1 MGVETP
7 DSEFFLINGLSN
19 YNMTLYDIK
28 PKFQDLLRPIV
39 RVFFIRG
46 VTANQVTVSAAIF
59 SMVLGAVLMLF
70 PEPRLYILLPIFLFI
85 RMALNAID
93 GMLAR
98 EFNQQS
104 RLGAILN
111 EVGDIIA
118 DAALYLAFA
127 FVTGVCPWLV
137 VLVVL
142 LSWLTEFCGVI
153 AQTLTGSRNYRGPMG
168 KSDRAFV
175 LGALGLFIALWP
187 QYVIVANIVF
197 GVSAVLLAW
206 TSVNRCR
213 SALEATNA

>member
-1 MGVETP
+1 
-7 DSEFFLINGLSN
+7 
-19 YNMTLYDIK
+19 MTLYDIK
-28 PKFQDLLRPIV
+28 PKFQNLLRPTVV
-39 RVFFIRG
+39 RLHAMG
-46 VTANQVTVSAAIF
+46 VTANQITLLAMLAS
-59 SMVLGAVLMLF
+59 VLLGGVLMCFPKPLF
-70 PEPRLYILLPIFLFI
+70 FISLPVFLFF

-104 RLGAILN
+104 TLGAILN

-127 FVTGVCPWLV
+127 FLAGVSAWLV

-153 AQTLTGSRNYRGPMG
+153 TQVLTGSRNYLGPMG

-187 QYVIVANIVF
+187 QYTGVANIVF
-197 GVSAVLLAW
+197 GASAVLLAW
-206 TSVNRCR
+206 TCINRCR
-213 SALEATNA
+213 SALGDENV

>member
-1 MGVETP
+1 V
-7 DSEFFLINGLSN
+7 
-19 YNMTLYDIK
+19 TLYDIK
-28 PKFQDLLRPIV
+28 PKFQNLLRPTVV
-39 RVFFIRG
+39 RLHAMG
-46 VTANQVTVSAAIF
+46 ATANQVTLLAMLAS
-59 SMVLGAVLMLF
+59 VLLGGVLMYFPKPLF
-70 PEPRLYILLPIFLFI
+70 FMSLPVFLFF

-93 GMLAR
+93 GILAR

-118 DAALYLAFA
+118 EAALYLAFA
-127 FVTGVCPWLV
+127 FLTGVSPWLV

-187 QYVIVANIVF
+187 QHTTVANIVF
-197 GVSAVLLAW
+197 AASAVLLAW
-206 TSVNRCR
+206 TSINRCR
-213 SALEATNA
+213 SALEVNNA

>member
-1 MGVETP
+1 
-7 DSEFFLINGLSN
+7 
-19 YNMTLYDIK
+19 MTLYDIK
-28 PKFQDLLRPIV
+28 PKFQNLLRPTVV
-39 RVFFIRG
+39 RLHAMG
-46 VTANQVTVSAAIF
+46 TTANQVTLLAMLAS
-59 SMVLGAVLMLF
+59 VLLGGVLMCF
-70 PEPRLYILLPIFLFI
+70 PKPLIFISLPVFLFF

-127 FVTGVCPWLV
+127 FLTGVSPWLV

-187 QYVIVANIVF
+187 QYTIVANIVF
-197 GVSAVLLAW
+197 GASAVLLAW
-206 TSVNRCR
+206 TSINRCR

>member
-1 MGVETP
+1 
-7 DSEFFLINGLSN
+7 
-19 YNMTLYDIK
+19 MTLYDIK
-28 PKFQDLLRPIV
+28 PKFQNLLRPIV
-39 RVFFIRG
+39 VRLHARG
-46 VTANQVTVSAAIF
+46 ATANQVTLLAMLAS
-59 SMVLGAVLMLF
+59 VLLGGILMCFPKPLF
-70 PEPRLYILLPIFLFI
+70 FISLPVFLFF

-104 RLGAILN
+104 GLGAILN

-137 VLVVL
+137 VMVVL

-187 QYVIVANIVF
+187 QYIIVANIVF
-197 GVSAVLLAW
+197 GCSAVLLAW
-206 TSVNRCR
+206 TSINRCR
-213 SALEATNA
+213 SELEVTNA

>member
-1 MGVETP
+1 V
-7 DSEFFLINGLSN
+7 
-19 YNMTLYDIK
+19 TLYDIK
-28 PKFQDLLRPIV
+28 PKFQNLLRPTVV
-39 RVFFIRG
+39 RLHAMG
-46 VTANQVTVSAAIF
+46 VTANQVTLLAMLAS
-59 SMVLGAVLMLF
+59 VLLGGVLMCFPKPLF
-70 PEPRLYILLPIFLFI
+70 FILLPVFLFF

-98 EFNQQS
+98 EFNLQS

-142 LSWLTEFCGVI
+142 LSWLTEFCGVT
-153 AQTLTGSRNYRGPMG
+153 AQTLTGNRNYRGPMG

-187 QYVIVANIVF
+187 QYTIVANIVF
-197 GVSAVLLAW
+197 AASAVLLAW
-206 TSVNRCR
+206 TSINRCR

>member
-1 MGVETP
+1 
-7 DSEFFLINGLSN
+7 
-19 YNMTLYDIK
+19 MTLYDIK
-28 PKFQDLLRPIV
+28 PKFQNLLRPTVV
-39 RVFFIRG
+39 RLHAMG
-46 VTANQVTVSAAIF
+46 ATANQVTLLAMLAS
-59 SMVLGAVLMLF
+59 VLLGGVLMCFPKPLF
-70 PEPRLYILLPIFLFI
+70 FISLPVFLFF

-104 RLGAILN
+104 GLGAILN

-127 FVTGVCPWLV
+127 FVTGICPWLV

-153 AQTLTGSRNYRGPMG
+153 AQTLTGCRNYRGPMG

-175 LGALGLFIALWP
+175 LGALGLLIAFWP
-187 QYVIVANIVF
+187 QNIIAANIVF
-197 GVSAVLLAW
+197 GISAVLLAW
-206 TSVNRCR
+206 TSINRCR
-213 SALEATNA
+213 SALEITNA

>member
-1 MGVETP
+1 
-7 DSEFFLINGLSN
+7 
-19 YNMTLYDIK
+19 MTLYDIK
-28 PKFQDLLRPIV
+28 PKFQNLLRPIV
-39 RVFFIRG
+39 VRLHARG
-46 VTANQVTVSAAIF
+46 ATANQVTLLAMLAS
-59 SMVLGAVLMLF
+59 VLLGGVLMCFPKPLF
-70 PEPRLYILLPIFLFI
+70 FISLPVFLFF

-187 QYVIVANIVF
+187 QYTIVANIVF
-197 GVSAVLLAW
+197 GISAVLLAW

>member
-1 MGVETP
+1 
-7 DSEFFLINGLSN
+7 
-19 YNMTLYDIK
+19 MTLYDIK
-28 PKFQDLLRPIV
+28 PKFQNLLRPTVV
-39 RVFFIRG
+39 RLHARG
-46 VTANQVTVSAAIF
+46 ATANQVTLLAMLAS
-59 SMVLGAVLMLF
+59 VLLGGVLMCFPKPLLF
-70 PEPRLYILLPIFLFI
+70 ISLPVFLFF

-127 FVTGVCPWLV
+127 FLTGVSPSLV

-168 KSDRAFV
+168 KSDRAFI
-175 LGALGLFIALWP
+175 LGALGLIIALWP
-187 QYVIVANIVF
+187 QYIAVANIVF
-197 GVSAVLLAW
+197 GASVVLLAW
-206 TSVNRCR
+206 TSINRCR
-213 SALEATNA
+213 SALEVKNV